1 MKYLYNKSYQPAAP
15 VIVIYLAYPEAN
27 WQVGPISGLV
37 DTGADGTLVPQTILD
52 QIGAPLIDQ
61 VRLRS
66 HWGEWHQA
74 HIYVV
79 DFGISQI
86 RLPSIEVV
94 GDGGNEIVLGRNVI
108 NSLRLK
114 LDGPRQQV
122 EILK

>member
-1 MKYLYNKSYQPAAP
+1 MKFSYNKSYQPPAP
-15 VIVIYLAYPEAN
+15 TIEIYLAYPEAD
-27 WQVGPISGLV
+27 WQTGPITGLI
-37 DTGADGTLVPQTILD
+37 DSGADGTLVPQTLLD

-66 HWGEWHQA
+66 HWGEWHLA

-79 DFGISQI
+79 DIGVGQI

-94 GDGGNEIVLGRNVI
+94 GDTGTELVLGRNVI
-108 NSLRLK
+108 NSLKLK
-114 LDGPRQQV
+114 LDGPRQLV